1 MVFYL
6 ELRNWSKGNKP
17 NLSVGQ
23 VVPCGPSP
31 SSPAAHI
38 EGVQVM
44 AGKVVSDFLPLD
56 GAPKRVWSPL
66 YFRFLCA
73 VQPMMELTGLGSQA
87 WYSQPRCPSALLW
100 LGLSF
105 PFACGLSLEEVF
117 FCPSLAVFLTL
128 PLFPQHLISS

>member
-1 MVFYL
+1 
-6 ELRNWSKGNKP
+6 
-17 NLSVGQ
+17 
-23 VVPCGPSP
+23 
-31 SSPAAHI
+31 
-38 EGVQVM
+38 M